1 MGQHRLQEVRAQRAR
16 HVQLIRDAG
25 VEEHLGQRVHRLLR
39 PFQQF
44 LELVEHHQQPPR
56 PVPRQQQRQQ
66 LVQPLPGHGQ
76 AGLQQR
82 EQRRGLPVGLVAD
95 GHALT
100 GLEVAVPALRGGGDR
115 RAALR
120 HRRVPADGD
129 RNARRRVPGGP
140 PVPHV
145 RHRLTDRGDRRPERT
160 GAATCS
166 TVLVRTDQA
175 PALAHGA
182 MMQPGSRTFFCWKDG
197 LTPTGEITPKNP
209 ACAAAVAQ
217 SGTNP
222 LYNWF
227 SVLCSDGEGRTR
239 GFVPDGQLCSGGNT
253 AFSGWNQPRNDWPR
267 TRLTAGTAITWSY
280 NSWAGRLP
288 AGKSGNHLIYSVWKR
303 SDSKETF

>member
-1 MGQHRLQEVRAQRAR
+1 
-16 HVQLIRDAG
+16 
-25 VEEHLGQRVHRLLR
+25 
-39 PFQQF
+39 
-44 LELVEHHQQPPR
+44 
-56 PVPRQQQRQQ
+56 
-66 LVQPLPGHGQ
+66 
-76 AGLQQR
+76 
-82 EQRRGLPVGLVAD
+82 
-95 GHALT
+95 
-100 GLEVAVPALRGGGDR
+100 
-115 RAALR
+115 
-120 HRRVPADGD
+120 
-129 RNARRRVPGGP
+129 
-140 PVPHV
+140 
-145 RHRLTDRGDRRPERT
+145 
-160 GAATCS
+160 
-166 TVLVRTDQA
+166 
-175 PALAHGA
+175 
-182 MMQPGSRTFFCWKDG
+182 MQPGSRTFFCWKDG